1 MPEKKGSDCRC
12 LCCNHPIV
20 KLLAEFYFIVWGII
34 GLLFLICM
42 IWGIVKFKSFEK
54 NGLFKGMMAGEKQ
67 EMSVK
72 SKWME

>member
-1 MPEKKGSDCRC
+1 MAVKKVQCDCV
-12 LCCNHPIV
+12 LCGHPIV
-20 KLLAEFYFIVWGII
+20 KLLAEFYFVVWGII

-42 IWGIVKFKSFEK
+42 IWGFVKFKTFEK

-72 SKWME
+72 DKWMK